1 MLQDSLT
8 TSTLAPSV
16 WVRAVADGSLSFA
29 FLPKR
34 VSRLLGQ
41 AKTGLEKAT
50 WAANSCYFYLF
61 QAQAYA
67 VGRWAA
73 SATTHMPVPMVK

>member
-1 MLQDSLT
+1 MGESSCKRQT
-8 TSTLAPSV
+8 ANG
-16 WVRAVADGSLSFA
+16 RAAI
-29 FLPKR
+29 LPKR

-41 AKTGLEKAT
+41 AKTGLEKAY